1 MVRYYLLIWLSIL
14 SHGLIAQ
21 ITDLKLGSDIWPP
34 FTNSPGEPAFASE
47 IVKEALNRNKVA
59 LDQRTMKFEM
69 VMKAIESDALDGS
82 GAMWKSPEREELLYF
97 SEPYLQ
103 NQLVLVAKKESG
115 LQVGELSDVSGNKLA
130 LVKSYAYG
138 EELGAISDVEIV
150 YGNSDQTNFLK
161 LLQGE
166 VDYILID
173 ELPIRYLMQSQPQKF
188 DENLIISEEPVIVKS
203 LHLTIRKDIEAAQEL
218 LAQFNETIKKM
229 LADGTYNRILKLNW
243 IQADVDGDGKLEL
256 VGGKNSAGAIATT
269 NEYTVNHSDSSQ
281 YPIASGNTYYINGK
295 VYTNWE
301 DVPADFKRGPGSK
314 EDVETFNFLRFNF

>member
-1 MVRYYLLIWLSIL
+1 MARLFALILLFYSFH
-14 SHGLIAQ
+14 SFGQ

-34 FTNSPGEPAFASE
+34 FTNSPGETAFASE

-59 LDQRTMKFEM
+59 IDQRTMEFN
-69 VMKAIESDALDGS
+69 VVLKAIENEALDGS
-82 GAMWKSPEREELLYF
+82 GAMWKTEERESNLYF

-103 NQLVLVAKKESG
+103 NQLVLVARKESG
-115 LQVGELSDVSGNKLA
+115 LQVDQLSDVAGKKLA
-130 LVKSYAYG
+130 LVESYAYG
-138 EELGAISDVEIV
+138 EEINAISEVEFV
-150 YGNSDQTNFLK
+150 YGKSDQTNFLK

-166 VDYILID
+166 VDYMLID

-188 DENLIISEEPVIVKS
+188 NENLIISKEPVIVKS
-203 LHLTIRKDIEAAQEL
+203 LHLAIRKDIEGAEEL
-218 LAQFNETIKKM
+218 LAEFNATIKKM

-256 VGGKNSAGAIATT
+256 VGGKNSAGALASA
-269 NEYTVNHSDSSQ
+269 NEYKVNHSDSSQ
-281 YPIASGNTYYINGK
+281 YPVASGNTYYINGK

-301 DVPADFKRGPGSK
+301 DVPADFKRGPGSE

>member
-1 MVRYYLLIWLSIL
+1 MARAITLILVFFSIHL
-14 SHGLIAQ
+14 FGQ

-34 FTNSPGEPAFASE
+34 FTNSVGETAFASE

-59 LDQRTMKFEM
+59 IDQRTMDFNT
-69 VMKAIESDALDGS
+69 VLKALENQALDGS
-82 GAMWKSPEREELLYF
+82 GAMWKTAERDRSLYF

-115 LQVGELSDVSGNKLA
+115 LQVDELTALSGKKLA
-130 LVKSYAYG
+130 IVESYAYG
-138 EELGAISDVEIV
+138 EELDAIDDVNFV
-150 YGNSDQTNFLK
+150 YGKSDQANFLK

-166 VDYILID
+166 VDYMIID

-188 DENLIISEEPVIVKS
+188 SDNLVISEKPVIVKS
-203 LHLTIRKDIEAAQEL
+203 LHLAIRKDIEGAEDL
-218 LAQFNETIKKM
+218 LAKFNESIKKM

-256 VGGKNSAGAIATT
+256 VGGRNPNGALASA
-269 NEYTVNHSDSSQ
+269 NEYRVNHSDSSQ
-281 YPIASGNTYYINGK
+281 YPVASGNTYYINGK

-301 DVPADFKRGPGSK
+301 DVPADFKRGPGSE